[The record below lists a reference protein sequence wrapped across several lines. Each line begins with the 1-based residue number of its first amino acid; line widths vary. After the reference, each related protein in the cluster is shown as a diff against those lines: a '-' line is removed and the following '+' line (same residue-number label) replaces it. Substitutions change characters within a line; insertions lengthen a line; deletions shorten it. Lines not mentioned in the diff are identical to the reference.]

1 MRERDETQIA
11 FDRSMRAERE
21 FLREMLKSLREAEWQ
36 FKKSKLLVA
45 ESKQLLVRL
54 SSLSPTLDPDA
65 VSRSARSDAPGC
77 AVPVAAQQNLPQE
90 EPSSPRCKRRH

>member
-11 FDRSMRAERE
+11 FDRSMRADCEL
-21 FLREMLKSLREAEWQ
+21 LREMLKSFREAEWQ

-54 SSLSPTLDPDA
+54 SSLSPTLNPDA
-65 VSRSARSDAPGC
+65 VSTSARSDAP
-77 AVPVAAQQNLPQE
+77 
-90 EPSSPRCKRRH
+90 